1 MTIND
6 IKWFTKQHDSNSM
19 NIPKTDNYWQDLLF
33 LYTETNK
40 AHNPPVFDLG
50 KKLWYTLF

>member
-1 MTIND
+1 MTLNGL
-6 IKWFTKQHDSNSM
+6 QSNMIAIPCM

-50 KKLWYTLF
+50 KKL